1 VVYRRISGLVMV
13 DSAELFEA
21 ISHPVRIKILKI
33 LERQPASFASLKR
46 QLGIDSSG
54 NIDHH
59 LKKLG
64 ELVAVREDGLYG
76 LTDAGKEALLS
87 IDAVETWAEMER
99 RRVKMFRKM
108 PREAFA
114 VGLLEICS
122 STALIFWFFLPLMQL
137 PATRDSLWG
146 YVFFGA
152 LLLTGFRSGIGVF
165 LRLRWSWTMVLA
177 KSALIMSM
185 SLFLLDYIWKPG
197 AFTQSS
203 YVALLYLAFVALET
217 ATVILALTRRLKDYL
232 GVRSGD
238 KLPYRVL
245 IGSVLCISSGI
256 LLILLESAVRFPQA
270 LNTPDQASTV
280 FASMS
285 DTSVLCG
292 LLIMVGGVLILLRS
306 SILGPA
312 ISIIFG
318 LFPTPLLGIQSIP
331 PWLPQQTTYHAFDL
345 IRGIDQSSPYV
356 FLIAAV
362 VDALPI
368 LGGLLALSSV
378 RRIRT

>member
-1 VVYRRISGLVMV
+1 MV

-137 PATRDSLWG
+137 PFTGDSLWG

-152 LLLTGFRSGIGVF
+152 LLLTGFRSGFGVF

-197 AFTQSS
+197 AFTQSG

-217 ATVILALTRRLKDYL
+217 ATVILALTHPLKDYL
-232 GVRSGD
+232 GISKI
-238 KLPYRVL
+238 KLSYRDTF
-245 IGSVLCISSGI
+245 GSLLCISSGI
-256 LLILLESAVRFPQA
+256 LLILLENAVRFLLRPSA
-270 LNTPDQASTV
+270 LQPLPDHVSTV

-285 DTSVLCG
+285 DTSILCG

-318 LFPTPLLGIQSIP
+318 LFPTPLLGIKSIP
-331 PWLPQQTTYHAFDL
+331 SWLPQQTTYHAFDL
-345 IRGIDQSSPYV
+345 IWGIGQSSPSF

-368 LGGLLALSSV
+368 VGGLLVLSNV
-378 RRIRT
+378 RKIRT

>member
-1 VVYRRISGLVMV
+1 
-13 DSAELFEA
+13 
-21 ISHPVRIKILKI
+21 
-33 LERQPASFASLKR
+33 
-46 QLGIDSSG
+46 
-54 NIDHH
+54 
-59 LKKLG
+59 
-64 ELVAVREDGLYG
+64 
-76 LTDAGKEALLS
+76 
-87 IDAVETWAEMER
+87 
-99 RRVKMFRKM
+99 
-108 PREAFA
+108 
-114 VGLLEICS
+114 
-122 STALIFWFFLPLMQL
+122 
-137 PATRDSLWG
+137 
-146 YVFFGA
+146 
-152 LLLTGFRSGIGVF
+152 
-165 LRLRWSWTMVLA
+165 MVLA

-197 AFTQSS
+197 AFTQSG

>member
-1 VVYRRISGLVMV
+1 MV

-33 LERQPASFASLKR
+33 LERQPTSFASLKR

-54 NIDHH
+54 NIDYH

-122 STALIFWFFLPLMQL
+122 STALIFWFFLPLIQL
-137 PATRDSLWG
+137 PVTRGSLWG

-197 AFTQSS
+197 AFTQSG

-245 IGSVLCISSGI
+245 IGSILCISSGI

-318 LFPTPLLGIQSIP
+318 LFPPQLLGIQSIP
-331 PWLPQQTTYHAFDL
+331 PWLPVL
-345 IRGIDQSSPYV
+345 RV
-356 FLIAAV
+356 
-362 VDALPI
+362 
-368 LGGLLALSSV
+368 
-378 RRIRT
+378 